1 MSSNGLNIS
10 LPNTRAFGGIKRF
23 EIMDKQ
29 EIIRM
34 PSFPVYLPQDK
45 YDVFKKLCKAKRMPM
60 TKIAE
65 QEIDKFIKRET
76 PQQQEK

>member
-1 MSSNGLNIS
+1 
-10 LPNTRAFGGIKRF
+10 
-23 EIMDKQ
+23 
-29 EIIRM
+29 M

-45 YDVFKKLCKAKRMPM
+45 YDAFKKLCKAKRMPM

-76 PQQQEK
+76 LQQQP